1 MAMSDHSQ
9 PGAHSY
15 EHEHVSAWT
24 YLAVFAG
31 LCVLTA
37 ISFWLGNSG
46 VKQHMP
52 RVAWAGMMTV
62 SCGKAMLVIL
72 FFMHLK
78 WEANWKY
85 VLTVPAMM
93 MSIFLI
99 CMLIPDIGL
108 RREKYSEE
116 RMVHAAQQVD
126 AANAESAAAGHPGP
140 LPTPPIDGH

>member
-1 MAMSDHSQ
+1 MSDHA
-9 PGAHSY
+9 PATAHSY

-24 YLAVFAG
+24 YLSVFAG

-46 VKQHMP
+46 LKQHSP
-52 RVAWAGMMTV
+52 RAAWAGMMAV

-85 VLTVPAMM
+85 VLTIPAMM
-93 MSIFLI
+93 MSVFLV
-99 CMLIPDIGL
+99 CMLIPDVGL
-108 RREKYSEE
+108 RRQKYSEE
-116 RMVHAAQQVD
+116 RLVRAAQVREAD
-126 AANAESAAAGHPGP
+126 APADPQAAPGHP
-140 LPTPPIDGH
+140 